1 MTVMKLRRRVPSKLR
16 RRYGHFPTLARLK
29 NSAKIM
35 AYVRDPTH
43 GPHVHVAYEGN
54 EGNPTRLRIADDHRQ
69 TERPQGGEL
78 PPEPPWDGPVAGP
91 SEGSLLGLA
100 PIVALM
106 CLWIL
111 LVFGGCLGAR

>member
-1 MTVMKLRRRVPSKLR
+1 VQKPVLERAAKEGRMTVMKLRRRVPSKLR

-54 EGNPTRLRIADDHRQ
+54 EGNPTRLRIADGKAIGPITVKRKDLKAAR
-69 TERPQGGEL
+69 EWLRDNREFALAEWRRLNPNDR
-78 PPEPPWDGPVAGP
+78 EP
-91 SEGSLLGLA
+91 
-100 PIVALM
+100 
-106 CLWIL
+106 
-111 LVFGGCLGAR
+111 